1 MPDRKVMVDLV
12 EYDGGCRDTVGD
24 GGYEQH
30 YQAASRIFFLS
41 SFNGR
46 CQRVNEENGFL
57 V

>member
-1 MPDRKVMVDLV
+1 MVVVGIPLVMVAMSS
-12 EYDGGCRDTVGD
+12 TTK
-24 GGYEQH
+24 Q
-30 YQAASRIFFLS
+30 QAVFFFLS